1 MKNLGPIKYTS
12 SEPSGAVLNDAVSVW
27 VPEAAAAL
35 VAERQAAIET
45 VSVRTAKANLS
56 ALLDKVAAGGEVLIT
71 SDGRPK
77 ARLVPL
83 EREASR
89 KVFTGIPEHLK
100 RIPWRGGPDATE
112 LVSEGRE
119 DRW

>member
-1 MKNLGPIKYTS
+1 MENES
-12 SEPSGAVLNDAVSVW
+12 
-27 VPEAAAAL
+27 
-35 VAERQAAIET
+35 

-56 ALLDKVAAGGEVLIT
+56 SLLDKVAAGGEILIT

-77 ARLVPL
+77 ARLVPW
-83 EREASR
+83 EPTASR

-100 RIPWRGGPDATE
+100 RIPWRGGPDSTQ

-119 DRW
+119 DR